1 LRFEH
6 GDIRVLIVDSRPVV
20 RFGLSSLL
28 RSEPG
33 IVHVDEAEDLSEA
46 YTIAQTSQPTIVLME
61 FLRPHDCFVDAV
73 STFEQK
79 YHARCL
85 AFDDREDWSVVAIW
99 LRAGGAGYLSQKASK
114 AEILKAIRRVAWGGT
129 YLSAL
134 SGQKQQPE
142 SFKDTI
148 PLSEREME
156 VIALVASG
164 YTASKI
170 AEMLKI
176 SPKTIETYRS
186 RIAKKLGIRA
196 RAELVHYAAECGLL
210 RISGPLKDTSQP

>member
-1 LRFEH
+1 M
-6 GDIRVLIVDSRPVV
+6 IVDSRPIV
-20 RFGLSSLL
+20 RFGLSTLL

-33 IVHVDEAEDLSEA
+33 ITHVDETEDLSEA
-46 YTIAQTSQPTIVLME
+46 YTVAQSSRPTIVLME
-61 FLRPHDCFVDAV
+61 LLRPHDRLLDAI
-73 STFEQK
+73 SNFDRK
-79 YHARCL
+79 YQARCL
-85 AFDDREDWSVVAIW
+85 AFDDQEDWSVVALW
-99 LRAGGAGYLSQKASK
+99 LRSGGAGFLSQRSSK
-114 AEILKAIRRVAWGGT
+114 VEILKAIRRVALGGT

-134 SGQKQQPE
+134 SGHKQQPDGY
-142 SFKDTI
+142 KDTA

-164 YTASKI
+164 YTATKI

-186 RIAKKLGIRA
+186 RIAKKLGIRT

-210 RISGPLKDTSQP
+210 RISPKPESQP